1 MKPSKYN
8 YTANNGDGNIILYN
22 ILSDQIL
29 ITTPPLASLW
39 QEHQTDVKAI
49 ADIHP
54 AYYEALQKKGFIVDD
69 TTDETTHL
77 IDRWSEE
84 LYDNHTLRLTINPTL
99 DCNFRCWYCYEE
111 HKTDMHINEQTLT
124 AIYLYLHRQYINP
137 QINHIEISF
146 FGGEPLLHAYDVVL
160 PLIKDV
166 VKGCEENNK
175 SYHISFTTNGFL
187 LTPDIVEQLKKSC
200 KSIFFQITLDGNEV
214 LHNRTRFTT
223 DKKGSYQTIV
233 NNAIYAAQQ
242 GMEIYMRLNYTDR
255 NITSM
260 VDILDDF
267 EPVKEEVKF
276 DFHKVWQVKQ
286 CDELEQQVENVKQTF
301 RDRGFNVEADSHT
314 TKVHCYADYSGCYVI
329 NYNGDV
335 YRCTARD
342 FKGHN
347 RIGILTKDGEIIA
360 QEQTKEEIR
369 KRYDRP
375 ACYNCIIFPI
385 CHAGCSQDKLEYPD
399 GTQCL
404 RFYDENEKIKIITG
418 RIKELTKS
426 IQTQQNNI

>member
-200 KSIFFQITLDGNEV
+200 TIAHVLQQI
-214 LHNRTRFTT
+214 
-223 DKKGSYQTIV
+223 KKGHTKQSLTTQYTPLNKGWKYICDSTIPT
-233 NNAIYAAQQ
+233 
-242 GMEIYMRLNYTDR
+242 EILPR
-255 NITSM
+255 
-260 VDILDDF
+260 
-267 EPVKEEVKF
+267 
-276 DFHKVWQVKQ
+276 W
-286 CDELEQQVENVKQTF
+286 
-301 RDRGFNVEADSHT
+301 
-314 TKVHCYADYSGCYVI
+314 
-329 NYNGDV
+329 
-335 YRCTARD
+335 
-342 FKGHN
+342 
-347 RIGILTKDGEIIA
+347 
-360 QEQTKEEIR
+360 
-369 KRYDRP
+369 
-375 ACYNCIIFPI
+375 
-385 CHAGCSQDKLEYPD
+385 
-399 GTQCL
+399 
-404 RFYDENEKIKIITG
+404 
-418 RIKELTKS
+418 
-426 IQTQQNNI
+426 